1 MIQWSAISMFVH
13 YKNCYYFSISLY
25 SSLPLFFFPN
35 RIFFFFWFLI
45 LACCRRA
52 GVQSRGNG
60 GGRGQEACLPDNQGH
75 RFLPCQQRKFLSSNQ
90 SRASRCVSQ
99 SETIFAYESGFLPVR
114 AEITLCQPIRN
125 NLCIRS
131 WVCSNQSRDYFV
143 AANQRQVLDI
153 KFNAANH

>member
-1 MIQWSAISMFVH
+1 MFVH

-75 RFLPCQQRKFLSSNQ
+75 RLLPCQQRKLFPPITVELHIVSANQ
-90 SRASRCVSQ
+90 KQSLHTNLGFFQSEQRLLCASQ
-99 SETIFAYESGFLPVR
+99 SETIFAYEVGFAPIR
-114 AEITLCQPIRN
+114 AEITLWQ
-125 NLCIRS
+125 LT
-131 WVCSNQSRDYFV
+131 RD
-143 AANQRQVLDI
+143 
-153 KFNAANH
+153 KS

>member
-1 MIQWSAISMFVH
+1 MFVH

-25 SSLPLFFFPN
+25 SSLPLYFFPN

-75 RFLPCQQRKFLSSNQ
+75 RLLPCQQRKLFPPITVELHIVSANQKQSLHTKLGFL
-90 SRASRCVSQ
+90 Q
-99 SETIFAYESGFLPVR
+99 SEQRF
-114 AEITLCQPIRN
+114 TLCQPIRN
-125 NLCIRS
+125 YLCIRI
-131 WVCSNQSRDYFV
+131 WVSSNQSRDYFV